1 MEISTEQ
8 IWYKDIGSLFTSKTF
23 GNVVPM
29 ANMTFSQQLNAV
41 LRFSVYY
48 ATIMLIFKQNVDS
61 FVFPVITAAVTYI
74 VFHHF
79 ERRRGERAEA
89 FSKQN
94 ISFTEDGVPCTVPT
108 KDNPFMNLL
117 SNEYNIPKPEACDA
131 LEDHMKQKIDRKFRK
146 GAFVDQDDIYNR
158 NSGSRQFYTNPVTT
172 NVNDQKAFAEWLY
185 GGVNCTGK
193 QVRLPPA

>member
-1 MEISTEQ
+1 MEIPTEN
-8 IWYKDIGSLFTSKTF
+8 IWYKDVGALFTSKNF
-23 GNVVPM
+23 GNVIPM
-29 ANMTFSQQLNAV
+29 ANMTFAQQLNAV

-48 ATIMLIFKQNVDS
+48 ATIMLVFKQNLDS
-61 FVFPVITAAVTYI
+61 FVFPVITAAITYI

-79 ERRRGERAEA
+79 EGRKGERTEA

-108 KDNPFMNLL
+108 KNNPFMNLL
-117 SNEYNIPKPEACDA
+117 ANEYNTPKPGACDA
-131 LEDHMKQKIDRKFRK
+131 LEDHMKQKIDHNFRK

-172 NVNDQKAFAEWLY
+172 NVNDQRAFAEWLY
-185 GGVNCTGK
+185 GGVNCAGK
-193 QVRLPPA
+193 QVRLPPG